1 MDLNLKDK
9 VVMVAA
15 ASKGMGYATAL
26 ACAREG
32 ARVSMASRDSDAIEA
47 AAERIRQETG
57 ARVNAYVFDASNGDS
72 IIRWARETRRDL
84 GPVNS
89 LLVNAGG
96 PPTGQFG
103 SFTDADWQQAF
114 ELTLLSAVRMIRAVL
129 PDMRAA
135 GGGSIL
141 VITSSSVKEPIDI
154 LLLSNVMR
162 SGVTALAKSLA
173 QELGP
178 DNIRVN
184 TLLPGKIDTDRL
196 RGTNTAQAQKR
207 GISVEELNHGLTSG
221 IPLRR
226 FGTAEETGSAC
237 AFLLSDAAS
246 YITGVSL
253 AVDGGLIK
261 TVW

>member
-1 MDLNLKDK
+1 MDLKLKDQ

-15 ASKGMGYATAL
+15 ASKGMGYSTAL

-32 ARVSMASRDSDAIEA
+32 AIVSMASRNREAIEA
-47 AAERIRQETG
+47 AAEKIRNETG
-57 ARVNAYVFDASNGDS
+57 ATVKAYVFDAADGAS
-72 IIRWARETRRDL
+72 IKRWAEDTLSEL
-84 GPVNS
+84 GPVKG

-96 PPTGQFG
+96 PPTGQFEKF
-103 SFTDADWQQAF
+103 SDDDWQSAF
-114 ELTLLSAVRMIRAVL
+114 ELTLLSSIRMIRAVL
-129 PDMRAA
+129 PSMRKS

-141 VITSSSVKEPIDI
+141 AITSSSVKEPIDI

-162 SGVTALAKSLA
+162 SGVTALIKSLS

-178 DNIRVN
+178 DGIRLN
-184 TLLPGKIDTDRL
+184 TLIPGKIDTDRL
-196 RGTNTAQAQKR
+196 RGTNSMQAQKR
-207 GISVEELNHGLTSG
+207 GVSLEEHNAQMQAG
-221 IPLRR
+221 IPAQR
-226 FGTAEETGSAC
+226 FGDPDEVGNAC

>member
-1 MDLNLKDK
+1 MDLELKDK

-15 ASKGMGYATAL
+15 ASKGMGFATAL
-26 ACAREG
+26 ECAREG
-32 ARVSMASRDSDAIEA
+32 AIVSMASRDREAIEA
-47 AAERIRQETG
+47 AAQSIRDETG
-57 ARVNAYVFDASNGDS
+57 ATVKAHVFDASDGDS
-72 IIRWARETRRDL
+72 IRRWADETQTDL
-84 GPVNS
+84 GPIKG

-96 PPTGQFG
+96 PPTGQFDRF
-103 SFTDADWQQAF
+103 SDEEWQRAF
-114 ELTLLSAVRMIRAVL
+114 ELTLLSSIRMIRAVL
-129 PDMRAA
+129 PSMRAS

-141 VITSSSVKEPIDI
+141 AITSSSVKEPIDI

-162 SGVTALAKSLA
+162 SGVTALIKSLS

-178 DNIRVN
+178 EGIRLN
-184 TLLPGKIDTDRL
+184 TLIPGKIDTDRL
-196 RGTNTAQAQKR
+196 RGTNRMQAQKQ
-207 GISVEELNHGLTSG
+207 GISLEAQNARVQSG

-226 FGTAEETGSAC
+226 FGDADEVGRAC
-237 AFLLSDAAS
+237 AFLLSDASS

>member
-9 VVMVAA
+9 VIMVAA

-32 ARVSMASRDSDAIEA
+32 AIVSMASRDGDAIEA
-47 AAERIRQETG
+47 AAARIREETG
-57 ARVNAYVFDASNGDS
+57 AHVKAYVFDAADGDS
-72 IIRWARETRRDL
+72 IARWAAQTKRDL
-84 GPVNS
+84 GPAS
-89 LLVNAGG
+89 GLLINAGG
-96 PPTGQFG
+96 PPTGQFD
-103 SFTDADWQQAF
+103 SFSDADWQKAY

-162 SGVTALAKSLA
+162 SGVTALAKSLS

-184 TLLPGKIDTDRL
+184 TMLPGKIDTDRL
-196 RGTNTAQAQKR
+196 RGTNAAQAQKR
-207 GISVEELNHGLTSG
+207 GVSVEEFNSEMASG

-226 FGTAEETGSAC
+226 FGDAEETGRAC

-253 AVDGGLIK
+253 AVDGGMIK